1 MKRIIQELRC
11 FQLFILT
18 MDLLFV
24 VLLSLFGAG
33 IILSLCI
40 KVHLSN
46 NYSKE
51 RAEFDKMI
59 GKGAKTDE
67 EREPSENDP
76 LVASV

>member
-1 MKRIIQELRC
+1 MTL
-11 FQLFILT
+11 LFI
-18 MDLLFV
+18 

-33 IILSLCI
+33 IILSVCI

-59 GKGAKTDE
+59 GKGVQTDE
-67 EREPSENDP
+67 ERKSSEKDP
-76 LVASV
+76 LMASV